1 MSDRYQG
8 RTTRGLN
15 RVPPT
20 RNSEPQ
26 KRRQTIEKSASQKQQ
41 RPPKQPKQRKIR
53 KRAVKVRERFFG
65 LGIGLDM
72 QLLLLVLL
80 LLGIGLSTLFSA
92 SYSYAYYYESSSF
105 SYITK
110 QGIFAALGIVCMLG
124 ISTLN
129 YAKLKN
135 FRYILLIITV
145 LMLGIVLAFRGTY
158 LVPRINGACRWL
170 NLGGLSV
177 QPSEIAKFTSI
188 LMISATLSKYDGKDV
203 PFWKGVVPCFA
214 WFGLFAVMVVLEP
227 HVSATII
234 IAFICSAVMLAGGVK
249 LRYFVTLII
258 PTGVVGGIYI
268 IRSGKFSHVM
278 PRILGWLNPFN
289 PPDGIDTYQTTQ
301 SLYAIGSGGLFGTGI
316 GQSRLKH
323 LLLPEPQNDFVF
335 AIFCEEMGL
344 AGAIVVIV
352 LFLWLVWRGINISL
366 HAKDRFGT
374 LLGTGITF
382 TIGIQAASNI
392 CVVTNAFPNTGI
404 SLPFFSYGGSSLLV
418 LLCEMGVLLSIS
430 RYNYRQDSL
439 GIPEKTIE

>member
-20 RNSEPQ
+20 RNSEPP
-26 KRRQTIEKSASQKQQ
+26 RGRTASEKNTAK

-110 QGIFAALGIVCMLG
+110 QGIFAALGIVCMLLV
-124 ISTLN
+124 STFN

-135 FRYILLIITV
+135 MRVGFLIATV
-145 LMLGIVLAFRGTY
+145 IMLGIVLALRGTP
-158 LVPRINGACRWL
+158 LVPRINGACRWI
-170 NLGGLSV
+170 NLGGLSI

-188 LMISATLSKYDGKDV
+188 LMISGTLSKYDGKDV
-203 PFWKGVVPCFA
+203 PFLRGVLPCFL
-214 WFGLFAVMVVLEP
+214 WFGLFAVLVVLEP
-227 HVSATII
+227 HVSATLI

-249 LRYFVTLII
+249 LRWFLLLAVPI
-258 PTGVVGGIYI
+258 GVVGGLYI
-268 IRSGKFSHVM
+268 WRSGKFSHVE

-289 PPDGIDTYQTTQ
+289 PPEGVDTYQTTQ

-344 AGAIVVIV
+344 AGAVVVII
-352 LFLWLVWRGINISL
+352 LFLWLIWRGINISL

-382 TIGIQAASNI
+382 TIGIQAAANI